1 MAAPPRKRNR
11 AGEMKR
17 EEIRRAAYECF
28 RAGGFHATAVDDI
41 CAAAG
46 ASKGSFYWH
55 YASKQEV
62 FVDILETWTREIMD
76 QLYEQFEEAVID
88 ADYVVAITEALKRE
102 VKRGRVIIPLWLE
115 FIAQGSREPELQGAV
130 AKFHRRARAAIAAIL
145 RPAVAERISEPE
157 LQAIAATIFGAYLGL
172 VVQDGADP
180 ERARAVE
187 NVQVFMSLLGRI
199 FQYLPQVEPD
209 APVQ

>member
-1 MAAPPRKRNR
+1 MAAPRRRNR
-11 AGEMKR
+11 TGESKR
-17 EEIRRAAYECF
+17 EEIRRAAYDCF
-28 RAGGFHATAVDDI
+28 RAGGFHATSVDDI

-62 FVDILETWTREIMD
+62 FVDILETWTREVMD

-88 ADYVVAITEALKRE
+88 ADYVAAITEALKRE
-102 VKRGRVIIPLWLE
+102 VKRGRVIVPLWLE
-115 FIAQGSREPELQGAV
+115 FIAQGSREPELQAAV
-130 AKFHRRARAAIAAIL
+130 SKFHRRARSAIASIL
-145 RPAVAERISEPE
+145 RPAVAGRCSEGE

-180 ERARAVE
+180 ERAHAVD
-187 NVQVFMSLLGRI
+187 NVSMFMALLGRL
-199 FQYLPQVEPD
+199 FQYLPHVAPD